1 MRSSDGGWSS
11 ARRAGADAQLGMT
24 HQITNILE
32 RLERCELELQ
42 ASRGYIKALEYGLHA
57 VIASHPA
64 PAALTE
70 LWSHLLPEVADA
82 HAGGAAPSPFLMPP
96 SSRHWPACPNTSGCG
111 RPASWRR

>member
-1 MRSSDGGWSS
+1 
-11 ARRAGADAQLGMT
+11 MT
-24 HQITNILE
+24 DTTDQIIE
-32 RLERCELELQ
+32 RLANCELELQ

-82 HAGGAAPSPFLMPP
+82 HGGDATPSPLFDAAFQQAMAGLTEHIQGAAHRQLGAAENS
-96 SSRHWPACPNTSGCG
+96 
-111 RPASWRR
+111 